1 MPPKHPSKNK
11 PSVLGENQITASKT
25 IATKEKKCSCC
36 QVIKIRE
43 SYSNK
48 QWKKFPEDIRCHSC
62 ITTKQPRDKNEK
74 LCRGCRVLL
83 KIDSFSK
90 TQWKGPNITIKCK
103 PCVKK
108 EAPKPQEEK
117 RRRRENTDNGD
128 DADDLP
134 KKSDGKK
141 MRSSKGDDSHN
152 TRKEESDKG
161 GKKEK
166 KEIKVFSKEEI
177 KRRLMERAD
186 SFPNGKTRRSFRIQ
200 CVCMPITQQDEHDMM
215 DKVIKVGYYGPFR
228 EASKEA
234 LALAS
239 YIESNDTNMTMKQA
253 LSLRSAILQNKAM
266 KRNYIILS
274 NAKKLFYQ
282 YKRGKTIVELA
293 RDLDCPPMNVFRAIL
308 SGMQYGKGKIKKSL
322 KNPQKELKEREQ
334 NEFVAAE
341 AVDCVSM
348 ANQDEL
354 HKAAAAFEDD
364 IAHYLRGR
372 DIAFVTQA
380 ELTTEQKHEFG
391 KVVLTPDFLLL
402 DDVEVNGEPIK
413 WIDAKAYYGA
423 NIPSQVKDT
432 AKQMNRY
439 SEQWGTG
446 AIIFLRGY
454 NETISI
460 DKCVLLSAN
469 ALMEAEVSPS

>member
-1 MPPKHPSKNK
+1 
-11 PSVLGENQITASKT
+11 
-25 IATKEKKCSCC
+25 
-36 QVIKIRE
+36 
-43 SYSNK
+43 
-48 QWKKFPEDIRCHSC
+48 
-62 ITTKQPRDKNEK
+62 
-74 LCRGCRVLL
+74 
-83 KIDSFSK
+83 
-90 TQWKGPNITIKCK
+90 
-103 PCVKK
+103 
-108 EAPKPQEEK
+108 
-117 RRRRENTDNGD
+117 
-128 DADDLP
+128 
-134 KKSDGKK
+134 
-141 MRSSKGDDSHN
+141 
-152 TRKEESDKG
+152 
-161 GKKEK
+161 
-166 KEIKVFSKEEI
+166 
-177 KRRLMERAD
+177 
-186 SFPNGKTRRSFRIQ
+186 
-200 CVCMPITQQDEHDMM
+200 
-215 DKVIKVGYYGPFR
+215 
-228 EASKEA
+228 
-234 LALAS
+234 
-239 YIESNDTNMTMKQA
+239 
-253 LSLRSAILQNKAM
+253 
-266 KRNYIILS
+266 
-274 NAKKLFYQ
+274 
-282 YKRGKTIVELA
+282 
-293 RDLDCPPMNVFRAIL
+293 
-308 SGMQYGKGKIKKSL
+308 
-322 KNPQKELKEREQ
+322 
-334 NEFVAAE
+334 
-341 AVDCVSM
+341 M